1 MVKGFNYLARVLALL
16 SLLFFV
22 LVSNTLWA
30 SNIVSD
36 SLLNKNSYNH
46 LTAKEN
52 SIDAEIPSG
61 FNKKKSV
68 SVKRTFDN
76 LVTQPTSPVFIDQP
90 FQLDEVIE
98 PTTDLQ
104 EELRQKIEA
113 TYEKVVSESRFIDF
127 LDEAAMLDLP
137 IGLKLDLGVLKYIIL
152 IDSVVMTPR
161 ESFLFASMVFE
172 TPEGKRIHFKG
183 SDIKFSKTGGLS
195 GDGKMM
201 LVGDYPINLDGN
213 NSKLIIKGTG
223 EKTFVEFDCSGFKQM
238 SIDGSLVFSRELLVP
253 ETGTGNVMVDF
264 NTTVTDWNDI
274 LVGVNV
280 PPFRVTNLKDFTFSI
295 TDAVLDFS
303 DSRNAP
309 AVRFPQGYAEESPL
323 FIDGNLKL
331 WRGVY
336 IRELSVT
343 LPPQFENKK
352 NASETEP
359 QDTIGHR
366 VSFKGNDLL
375 LDNLGFSGKISGN
388 NLIPIEKG
396 KIGNW
401 DFSLETIYVDIHVNE
416 LREAGFFGR
425 INIPLNKKPNV
436 PSASAQTAA
445 ATPTPT
451 AAQTP
456 AANAQPPKENYFT
469 YRATIKPDNEYLFT
483 VTNPDTV
490 NFDLWKADVTLLPS
504 SFIEV
509 KLASGKFMPKAHL
522 NGSMTINL
530 GLQENGNAS
539 ATDKTKN
546 VKLANLAFEDLEIQT
561 VSPYIK
567 IGYFSLGIE
576 GNDSGM
582 GGFPLSINEVYGSS
596 DADNIILGIDLTLSL
611 INEQDGGFAAN
622 GRFKIVSRGV
632 VENGDLKY
640 RFSSLDIERFGIN
653 IDIGSFKF
661 KGTLNFYKNDVVY
674 GNGIS
679 GTVDAT
685 FGSTFQLQA
694 SAIFGTRNGN
704 RYWFAD
710 AMVKFNTGVTIF
722 PGVAFYA
729 FGGGAYYRMKMDDQG
744 VGSVLGRT
752 VSGIVYVPDESVG
765 FGFKASVS
773 LGIQPGKQAFNA
785 DVTYEMAFN
794 QGGGVKYIN
803 FRGNGYFMT
812 PPIPDDIAKM
822 QDKAKKLAAAA
833 KKAGVTGG
841 NLNVGND
848 SSVEEIH
855 GSAAEAGQ
863 KAQVWASTMINYDFD
878 NRILHGNLKAY
889 VNVAEGLI
897 KGAGPNGQ
905 AGEAV
910 LHFAPG
916 EWYIYIGRPEY
927 ENRFAIEVLGIAR
940 LDSYFVIGSI
950 IPDSPPPP
958 ENVSSILGGVDL
970 DYMGELN
977 ELADGAGVGFGA
989 SFRVDT
995 GDLSFLI
1002 FYGRFAAGLGFDI
1015 MLKDYGDAQCRG
1027 GGQLGING
1035 WYANGQAYAYFEGTI
1050 GIKVKIF
1057 RKTKKIN
1064 ILDIGAAVVAQAK
1077 LPNPTWV
1084 RGIAGGRFSV
1094 LGGLVKGN
1102 CKFEIEIGEECEI
1115 VREGGSVLESVEVL
1129 AQATPQE
1136 GSKEVDVFT
1145 LPQAIFNYEMDKEY
1159 EMVDEASS
1167 QVVKFKIALDQF
1179 RIKDGANPIQAE
1191 LIWND
1196 DKTVAGLNPFEIL
1209 PSEKELTL
1217 EVVTSFKEW
1226 KGGYWVVPEVDG
1238 EKLTKTYT
1246 YKFTTSKAPDYI
1258 PASNVA
1264 FSYPSINQYNYYQNE
1279 SKTGYISLKQGQ
1291 SYLFTA
1297 NSQWSQTVRFAA
1309 TNGKPI
1315 EVPFNYVAASKEIQL
1330 EMPRDFTNDQLY
1342 ALAIVNVPK
1351 TGLSAIDQNVDTS
1364 RVVST
1369 GEMELGIKERK
1380 AEGTIQEVQEKEIYS
1395 THFRVS
1401 KYNTFSEKVLS
1412 VNPSTGWRDPI
1423 LTGVHAIGS
1432 NISGPEP
1439 FSEEEIVGLNGSPP
1453 LVQMEADLSNVP
1465 WYTTKVYPL
1474 VYQDYPING
1483 TMRIR
1488 PENRNAAVLG
1498 VVPTK
1503 AVFLYQYPYKIKLSD
1518 KEITGAPISVA
1529 STVGRFDYYLAYY
1542 MYYDFIDLAN
1552 QAANYAVSHGSNER
1566 INKLITSPFPVI
1578 TKGDY
1583 WITIQYVLPGKNVS
1597 TSSYKHKIYNP
1608 ID

>member
-1 MVKGFNYLARVLALL
+1 MVKVFSLTHKTLTAL
-16 SLLFFV
+16 SLSFL
-22 LVSNTLWA
+22 LTVSFSWA
-30 SNIVSD
+30 SAHESD
-36 SLLNKNSYNH
+36 SLSNKQNGH
-46 LTAKEN
+46 PIKDDLTRKEN
-52 SIDAEIPSG
+52 LTGLGLKKAVAAKRSFDDLELPS
-61 FNKKKSV
+61 
-68 SVKRTFDN
+68 
-76 LVTQPTSPVFIDQP
+76 SPVFIEQAY
-90 FQLDEVIE
+90 QLDEVIT
-98 PTTDLQ
+98 PTTDIQ
-104 EELRQKIEA
+104 DEIRQKIEA
-113 TYEKVVSESRFIDF
+113 TYEKVVGESRFIDF

-137 IGLKLDLGVLKYIIL
+137 IGLKLDLGVLRYIIL

-161 ESFLFASMVFE
+161 ESFIYASMVFE

-195 GDGKMM
+195 GDGKML

-213 NSKLIIKGTG
+213 NSKLLIKGSA
-223 EKTFVEFDCSGFKQM
+223 EKTFVEFDCNGFKQM

-253 ETGTGNVMVDF
+253 ETGKGNVMVDF
-264 NTTVTDWNDI
+264 TTTVTDWNDI
-274 LVGVNV
+274 LLNVSV
-280 PPFRVTNLKDFTFSI
+280 PPFRVTNLKDFTFSV

-309 AVRFPQGYAEESPL
+309 SVRFPQGYTQETTQ
-323 FIDGNLKL
+323 FIDGNMDL

-343 LPPQFENKK
+343 LPPQFKK
-352 NASETEP
+352 QNGTNTTTP
-359 QDTIGHR
+359 QDTVGSRI
-366 VSFKGNDLL
+366 SFKGNDLL

-388 NLIPIEKG
+388 NLIPIDRG

-401 DFSLETIYVDIHVNE
+401 AFSLETIYVDVQINE
-416 LREAGFFGR
+416 LKEAGFFGR
-425 INIPLNKKPNV
+425 INIPLNEKSKQPQTT
-436 PSASAQTAA
+436 AQ
-445 ATPTPT
+445 ATPASGT
-451 AAQTP
+451 QKP
-456 AANAQPPKENYFT
+456 ASPKENYFT
-469 YRATIKPDNEYLFT
+469 YRATIKPGNEYLFT

-490 NFDLWKADVTLLPS
+490 NFDLWKADVMLLPS

-509 KLASGKFMPKAHL
+509 KLDSGKFLPKAYL
-522 NGSMTINL
+522 NGTMTVNL
-530 GLQENGNAS
+530 GLQDNGNAS
-539 ATDKTKN
+539 TDKTKN
-546 VKLANLAFEDLEIQT
+546 VKLANLVFEDLEIQT
-561 VSPYIK
+561 VSPYVK

-582 GGFPLSINEVYGSS
+582 GGFPLSINEIYGSS

-611 INEQDGGFAAN
+611 INEQDDGFAAD
-622 GRFKIVSRGV
+622 GRFRIVSRGV

-640 RFSSLDIERFGIN
+640 RFSSLDIERFGID
-653 IDIGSFKF
+653 IDKGSFKF
-661 KGTLNFYKNDVVY
+661 KGTLNFYKNDPVY

-685 FGSTFQLQA
+685 FGSTFKLQA
-694 SAIFGTRNGN
+694 SAIFGTRSGN

-744 VGSVLGRT
+744 VGSPLGRT

-785 DVTYEMAFN
+785 DVTYEMAFHR
-794 QGGGVKYIN
+794 GGGLKYIN

-812 PPIPDDIAKM
+812 PPIPDDIAQM
-822 QDKAKKLAAAA
+822 QEKAKKLAAAA

-848 SSVEEIH
+848 SSVAEIH

-889 VNVAEGLI
+889 VNVGGGII

-927 ENRFAIEVLGIAR
+927 ENRFAIEVMGIAR
-940 LDSYFVIGSI
+940 MDSYFVIGSV

-958 ENVSSILGGVDL
+958 ENVSSILGGIDL

-1084 RGIAGGRFSV
+1084 KGVAGGRFSV

-1102 CKFEIEIGEECEI
+1102 CKF
-1115 VREGGSVLESVEVL
+1115 
-1129 AQATPQE
+1129 
-1136 GSKEVDVFT
+1136 
-1145 LPQAIFNYEMDKEY
+1145 
-1159 EMVDEASS
+1159 
-1167 QVVKFKIALDQF
+1167 
-1179 RIKDGANPIQAE
+1179 
-1191 LIWND
+1191 
-1196 DKTVAGLNPFEIL
+1196 
-1209 PSEKELTL
+1209 
-1217 EVVTSFKEW
+1217 
-1226 KGGYWVVPEVDG
+1226 
-1238 EKLTKTYT
+1238 
-1246 YKFTTSKAPDYI
+1246 
-1258 PASNVA
+1258 
-1264 FSYPSINQYNYYQNE
+1264 
-1279 SKTGYISLKQGQ
+1279 
-1291 SYLFTA
+1291 
-1297 NSQWSQTVRFAA
+1297 
-1309 TNGKPI
+1309 
-1315 EVPFNYVAASKEIQL
+1315 
-1330 EMPRDFTNDQLY
+1330 
-1342 ALAIVNVPK
+1342 
-1351 TGLSAIDQNVDTS
+1351 
-1364 RVVST
+1364 
-1369 GEMELGIKERK
+1369 
-1380 AEGTIQEVQEKEIYS
+1380 
-1395 THFRVS
+1395 
-1401 KYNTFSEKVLS
+1401 
-1412 VNPSTGWRDPI
+1412 
-1423 LTGVHAIGS
+1423 
-1432 NISGPEP
+1432 
-1439 FSEEEIVGLNGSPP
+1439 
-1453 LVQMEADLSNVP
+1453 
-1465 WYTTKVYPL
+1465 
-1474 VYQDYPING
+1474 
-1483 TMRIR
+1483 
-1488 PENRNAAVLG
+1488 
-1498 VVPTK
+1498 
-1503 AVFLYQYPYKIKLSD
+1503 
-1518 KEITGAPISVA
+1518 
-1529 STVGRFDYYLAYY
+1529 
-1542 MYYDFIDLAN
+1542 
-1552 QAANYAVSHGSNER
+1552 
-1566 INKLITSPFPVI
+1566 
-1578 TKGDY
+1578 
-1583 WITIQYVLPGKNVS
+1583 
-1597 TSSYKHKIYNP
+1597 
-1608 ID
+1608 